1 MAKNEFNRNK
11 SSAKYSKLIGI
22 VLMAFGAIVLFINAM
37 NLASGNMSAIIEL
50 GGENPGDNLGSLSM
64 YAVLTLYFIYGIIA
78 FFVGKYVFSKRSYSK
93 VNLLSIIVIVIGIL
107 ILILSFANVIPN
119 ILSIYWIR

>member
-1 MAKNEFNRNK
+1 MAKNELNRNK
-11 SSAKYSKLIGI
+11 NSTKYSKLIGI

-50 GGENPGDNLGSLSM
+50 RGENPGDNLGSLSM

-78 FFVGKYVFSKRSYSK
+78 FFVGKYVFSKHSYSK

>member
-50 GGENPGDNLGSLSM
+50 RGENPGDNLGSLSM

>member
-22 VLMAFGAIVLFINAM
+22 ALMAFGAIVLFINAM

-93 VNLLSIIVIVIGIL
+93 VNLISILVILIGIL

>member
-93 VNLLSIIVIVIGIL
+93 VNLISILVILIAIL

>member
-1 MAKNEFNRNK
+1 MAKNELNRNK
-11 SSAKYSKLIGI
+11 NSTKYSKLIGI

-50 GGENPGDNLGSLSM
+50 RGENPGDNLGSLSM

>member
-50 GGENPGDNLGSLSM
+50 GGENPGDNLDSLSM

-93 VNLLSIIVIVIGIL
+93 VNLISILVILIGIL

>member
-50 GGENPGDNLGSLSM
+50 GGENPGDNLGSLNM

-93 VNLLSIIVIVIGIL
+93 VNLISILVILIGIL

>member
-50 GGENPGDNLGSLSM
+50 RGENPGDNLGSLSM

-93 VNLLSIIVIVIGIL
+93 VNLISILVILIGIL

>member
-50 GGENPGDNLGSLSM
+50 GGENPGDNLGSLNM

-93 VNLLSIIVIVIGIL
+93 VNLISILVILIGIL

-119 ILSIYWIR
+119 ILSIYWIL

>member
-93 VNLLSIIVIVIGIL
+93 VNLISILVILIGIL

>member
-78 FFVGKYVFSKRSYSK
+78 FFVGKYVFSKRFYSK
-93 VNLLSIIVIVIGIL
+93 VNLISILVILIGIL

>member
-1 MAKNEFNRNK
+1 MAKNELNRNK
-11 SSAKYSKLIGI
+11 NSTKYSKLIGI